1 MSHGFQVRLATGLPS
16 RTTPLGKSS
25 PKHQKA
31 FAYPVAVYL
40 VQNPASLSSGFRS
53 EVTLQLDHF
62 HRDIA
67 EEILQIVTNH
77 VEEELRKCVPQGQ
90 LFNVE
95 SDFREASPSALEF
108 EVEAGFG
115 GDAAPRYEDLE
126 RKLATILISLCNHHN
141 WKTGQSVLPSRDEK
155 VCQKVS

>member
-1 MSHGFQVRLATGLPS
+1 
-16 RTTPLGKSS
+16 
-25 PKHQKA
+25 
-31 FAYPVAVYL
+31 VYL
-40 VQNPASLSSGFRS
+40 VQNPANLSSGFRS
-53 EVTLQLDHF
+53 EVTLRPDHF

-67 EEILQIVTNH
+67 EEVLQIVANH